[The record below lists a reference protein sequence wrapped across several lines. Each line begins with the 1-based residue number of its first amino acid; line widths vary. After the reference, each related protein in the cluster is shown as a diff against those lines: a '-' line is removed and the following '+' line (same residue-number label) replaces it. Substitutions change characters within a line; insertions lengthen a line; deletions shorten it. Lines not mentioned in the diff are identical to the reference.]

1 MTVFSGLA
9 NSPEATK
16 KYSKDA
22 IEYVK
27 TQIPWR
33 RSKKVNST
41 TWLLLFNYWL
51 VAMLQNEYIHETRET
66 ILVFLKLQDFI
77 STIDVEI

>member
-1 MTVFSGLA
+1 MTVFSGIA

-16 KYSKDA
+16 KYSDDV

-27 TQIPWR
+27 TQMPWR

-41 TWLLLFNYWL
+41 TWILLFNYCL

-66 ILVFLKLQDFI
+66 LLVFLKIQDFTY
-77 STIDVEI
+77 TIEVEI